1 MVNPIQPGVAGL
13 GTSSQIVN
21 TEVPP
26 AAALAAQQIQ
36 AVGQSADARLDSNT
50 QDSPQHKPEPGSLEK
65 TLETMNERMQA
76 WSTGMRFHVDEDAQR
91 VVVSIVDNKTGE
103 VLRTVPSE
111 AVLKVAK
118 MIVQM
123 QGQTVNTRA

>member
-1 MVNPIQPGVAGL
+1 
-13 GTSSQIVN
+13 
-21 TEVPP
+21 
-26 AAALAAQQIQ
+26 
-36 AVGQSADARLDSNT
+36 
-50 QDSPQHKPEPGSLEK
+50 
-65 TLETMNERMQA
+65 
-76 WSTGMRFHVDEDAQR
+76 MRFHVDEDAQR